1 MKVKLKAGV
10 DISSLE
16 LRELSAF
23 DTLKK
28 DTIYDVL
35 LMEMYEGKVK
45 FIIVYNKDDFDGI
58 CGFNAELFDII
69 DGSIPNRWNVVR
81 IDDVLSIAPKNI
93 NYENFW
99 SDLQEIFEDDLNFRE
114 KEKRYHFAFR
124 NYLLEFAGFID
135 FKIYKSEFRKIF
147 NDYQDPSIK
156 AIRVDT
162 QEDSYVVCPYCYNAE
177 QASAELGVIKCEK
190 CKQEYNNPLARIC
203 SSGIS
208 VLDG

>member
-23 DTLKK
+23 DGLEK

-35 LMEMYEGKVK
+35 LMEMHEDKVK

-81 IDDVLSIAPKNI
+81 IEDALSVAPKNI

-114 KEKRYHFAFR
+114 KEKRYCFAFR
-124 NYLLEFAGFID
+124 NYVVEFTGFID
-135 FKIYKSEFRKIF
+135 FKIYKSEFK
-147 NDYQDPSIK
+147 
-156 AIRVDT
+156 
-162 QEDSYVVCPYCYNAE
+162 
-177 QASAELGVIKCEK
+177 
-190 CKQEYNNPLARIC
+190 
-203 SSGIS
+203 
-208 VLDG
+208 

>member
-1 MKVKLKAGV
+1 MKVKLKLNP

-23 DTLKK
+23 DGLEK

-81 IDDVLSIAPKNI
+81 IEDALSVAPKNI

-114 KEKRYHFAFR
+114 KEKRYCFAFR
-124 NYLLEFAGFID
+124 NYVVEFAGFID
-135 FKIYKSEFRKIF
+135 FKICKSRNLQNQSYFSPLNKEAKYSSILT
-147 NDYQDPSIK
+147 PSFFISFSL
-156 AIRVDT
+156 ALT
-162 QEDSYVVCPYCYNAE
+162 S
-177 QASAELGVIKCEK
+177 ASCQRSGGSVNITLSRLKF
-190 CKQEYNNPLARIC
+190 LT
-203 SSGIS
+203 SSS
-208 VLDG
+208 QPSQR

>member
-23 DTLKK
+23 DGLEK

-45 FIIVYNKDDFDGI
+45 FIIVYNKDEFDGI

-81 IDDVLSIAPKNI
+81 IEDALSVAPKNI

-114 KEKRYHFAFR
+114 KEKRYYFAFR

-147 NDYQDPSIK
+147 NDYQDPNIK
-156 AIRVDT
+156 TIGIDMQADG
-162 QEDSYVVCPYCYNAE
+162 YVVCPHCYNAE
-177 QASAELGVIKCEK
+177 QVSAELGVIKCEK
-190 CKQEYNNPLARIC
+190 CKQEYNNPFAKIC
-203 SSGIS
+203 PSGIE
-208 VLDG
+208 VVNE